1 MVTAN
6 TEQQFIA
13 VDNYSREQALMDTLN
28 AKRES
33 LLDGDWIQYVWELVE
48 FLPKAD
54 SASDNV
60 IPDES
65 SALEA
70 ECGTKV
76 GDPQKE
82 NKEQEQ
88 EKAEKAE
95 KEEEQETDH
104 DIARNESALASEGL
118 ASVESTTKAHIVAD
132 SMDSAVDITEATES
146 IEIEQVEVEQTE
158 IEQNLFYPASEN
170 AMQAAA
176 QDDQRSNASTEHES
190 FVESSDPAEETR
202 TLLAELSLPTA
213 FSELFTKDLVD
224 SNPSTHKEEREIQCL
239 LFKIN
244 GQQLIAPLLELGH
257 IYNITRSF
265 EVAEEMPAWLKGR
278 YLEKGVDAF
287 VIDGVKTLLSSD
299 SEHKDPSYVISFG
312 DGEWGVTCD
321 EITKALYVPQSGIRW
336 RKHSGSRCPST
347 PWYTGI
353 AVEYMCPMVNI
364 QLLYKA
370 LSRD

>member
-1 MVTAN
+1 
-6 TEQQFIA
+6 
-13 VDNYSREQALMDTLN
+13 MDTLN

-54 SASDNV
+54 SDSDNV

-70 ECGTKV
+70 ERGTDID
-76 GDPQKE
+76 DPQHE
-82 NKEQEQ
+82 IR
-88 EKAEKAE
+88 EKD
-95 KEEEQETDH
+95 EEQETDH
-104 DIARNESALASEGL
+104 DIARNDSVLASEGL
-118 ASVESTTKAHIVAD
+118 ASVESVTKARIVAD
-132 SMDSAVDITEATES
+132 SLDSSVDITEATEE
-146 IEIEQVEVEQTE
+146 IKIEQVEVEQKE
-158 IEQNLFYPASEN
+158 VEHNLVDPALEN
-170 AMQAAA
+170 ASQAVV
-176 QDDQRSNASTEHES
+176 QDDHRSNASIEHES
-190 FVESSDPAEETR
+190 FIESSDLAEETR
-202 TLLAELSLPTA
+202 TLLAELNLPTA
-213 FSELFTKDLVD
+213 FSELFTKDLLD
-224 SNPSTHKEEREIQCL
+224 SNPSNHKEEREIHCL

-257 IYNITRSF
+257 IYNINRSF

-278 YLEKGVDAF
+278 YLQNGVDAF
-287 VIDGVKTLLSSD
+287 VIDGVKTLLSFD
-299 SEHKDPSYVISFG
+299 AEHTDPNYVISFG